1 MLNTIHDKNS
11 QMIETGVESI
21 QSYFHSFKK
30 DEISSGALIYRINTE
45 FPRKL
50 SELEK
55 TVNATLKSRLK
66 ELGRETVSSWKP
78 ANANEYY
85 NAEISNASD
94 FNCKLAPFS
103 PYSDTI
109 LLKAYIG
116 SILFFLPIVSY
127 ISITLPLKW
136 AFTLLLIAIIAIVAK
151 FGYPRLFSEAIK
163 KSALKYMDNHLTAI
177 VICLKTGCKEN
188 VERFNNEV
196 NTLAVKIGES
206 IDE

>member
-1 MLNTIHDKNS
+1 MLNSIHDKNNN
-11 QMIETGVESI
+11 MIDMGVESI
-21 QSYFHSFKK
+21 QSYFKSFKN

-50 SELEK
+50 LELEK

-66 ELGRETVSSWKP
+66 ELGRDTVSSWKP
-78 ANANEYY
+78 LNANEYF
-85 NAEISNASD
+85 NTEISNASNY
-94 FNCKLAPFS
+94 NCTLVPFS
-103 PYSDTI
+103 QYSDKI

-127 ISITLPLKW
+127 ISITLPLKGV
-136 AFTLLLIAIIAIVAK
+136 FTLLLIAIFAIVAK

-177 VICLKTGCKEN
+177 VGCLKTSCKEN
-188 VERFNNEV
+188 VERFNNEI
-196 NTLAVKIGES
+196 NTLAIKLGES